1 MAKKVETNLEKKDY
15 SVRLVERSENITPEE
30 VLNNMSTEVI
40 PLIKELVGKGVV
52 SIKGRIELAVHNEHV
67 KDAESEEDYDY
78 TSYVYLTD
86 EGESYYTSSE
96 SFDSS
101 FRQLQ
106 AVMLGMGLDG
116 SVKIEVI
123 EKKSNNNQGSMLL
136 AKASF

>member
-15 SVRLVERSENITPEE
+15 SVSLVERSENITPEE

-40 PLIKELVGKGVV
+40 PLIKELVGKGTV
-52 SIKGRIELAVHNEHV
+52 SIKGRIALAVHNENI
-67 KDAESEEDYDY
+67 KDADSPDDYDY
-78 TSYVYLTD
+78 NSYVYLTD
-86 EGESYYTSSE
+86 DGESYYTSSE

-106 AVMLGMGLDG
+106 SVMHDMGLDG
-116 SVKIEVI
+116 SVKIEVV